1 MSTIQSQVN
10 RARRRILVGL
20 FGRALCVTLFV
31 SLVVATLAIGAAA
44 IWAIETPFRTWS
56 TYWLAGASVAGVL
69 AAMGYAIVKLP
80 PPAAVAGELDRR
92 FGLRERV
99 SSVMLLGKDQQSSP
113 FGEALVSDAE
123 RRASQLAIADKF
135 ALRPNKWGWLPV
147 SIVPVLTLILLFAE
161 PARPTIASSTKSVDS
176 VETEQ
181 VKTATEQLKRRIQAQ
196 RRKAEIEGLDDAEDM
211 FRKLEADLD
220 KVAEKKNLN
229 RKDAMIAMND
239 LKKELEK
246 RRDELGSPEQVQRAL
261 AQMKGLE
268 SGPADQVA
276 KSMEKGD
283 FGKAKELIQDLAKK
297 LKDGKLSQEEKAQLK
312 KQIEQ
317 MQQQMQQAAEQHEQ
331 KKQDLQKQIDQAK
344 QEGRGDDAAKLQ
356 TQLDG
361 LEAQNGQMQKMQQM
375 AESMKK
381 AAEAMESGD
390 AQQAGEALEEM
401 SDQLQ
406 EMQQEMSEME
416 ELQQAMDSL
425 SQGKNQMRCKS
436 CGGLGCE
443 KCRGNQDGGKGGNEW
458 GRGKGSGTGPET
470 DLDSNT
476 YDTQV
481 RGDLQ
486 KGEVI
491 TSGTAE
497 GPNRKGATQQEI
509 QQAVE
514 NVLSNESDPLE
525 SQTLP
530 RDEREHAEQ
539 YFNRLRDGT

>member
-1 MSTIQSQVN
+1 
-10 RARRRILVGL
+10 
-20 FGRALCVTLFV
+20 
-31 SLVVATLAIGAAA
+31 
-44 IWAIETPFRTWS
+44 
-56 TYWLAGASVAGVL
+56 
-69 AAMGYAIVKLP
+69 
-80 PPAAVAGELDRR
+80 
-92 FGLRERV
+92 
-99 SSVMLLGKDQQSSP
+99 
-113 FGEALVSDAE
+113 
-123 RRASQLAIADKF
+123 
-135 ALRPNKWGWLPV
+135 
-147 SIVPVLTLILLFAE
+147 
-161 PARPTIASSTKSVDS
+161 
-176 VETEQ
+176 
-181 VKTATEQLKRRIQAQ
+181 
-196 RRKAEIEGLDDAEDM
+196 M

-458 GRGKGSGTGPET
+458 GRGTGSGTGPET

-491 TSGTAE
+491 TAGTAE

-514 NVLSNESDPLE
+514 SVLSKESDPLE

-539 YFNRLRDGT
+539 YFNRLRDGS

>member
-1 MSTIQSQVN
+1 MSTIQSQLN

-44 IWAIETPFRTWS
+44 IWAIETPFYTWS
-56 TYWLAGASVAGVL
+56 TYWLAGTSVAGILV
-69 AAMGYAIVKLP
+69 AMGYAIIQLP

-99 SSVMLLGKDQQSSP
+99 SSAMLLGKDQQNSP
-113 FGEALVSDAE
+113 FGMALVSDAE
-123 RRASQLAIADKF
+123 RRAGQLAIADKF
-135 ALRPNKWGWLPV
+135 ALHPNKWGWLPV

-176 VETEQ
+176 DETEQ
-181 VKTATEQLKRRIQAQ
+181 VKMATEQLKRRIQAQ

-211 FRKLEADLD
+211 FRKLESDLD

-317 MQQQMQQAAEQHEQ
+317 MQQQMQQVAQEHEQ
-331 KKQDLQKQIDQAK
+331 KKEELQKQINQAK
-344 QEGRGDDAAKLQ
+344 QDGRGEDAAKLQ

-381 AAEAMESGD
+381 ASEAMESGD
-390 AQQAGEALEEM
+390 AQQAGDALQEM

-443 KCRGNQDGGKGGNEW
+443 KCRGNQDGGKGGSEW

-486 KGEVI
+486 KGQVI

-509 QQAVE
+509 QNAVE
-514 NVLSNESDPLE
+514 RVLSKESDPLE

-539 YFNRLRDGT
+539 YFNRLRDGS